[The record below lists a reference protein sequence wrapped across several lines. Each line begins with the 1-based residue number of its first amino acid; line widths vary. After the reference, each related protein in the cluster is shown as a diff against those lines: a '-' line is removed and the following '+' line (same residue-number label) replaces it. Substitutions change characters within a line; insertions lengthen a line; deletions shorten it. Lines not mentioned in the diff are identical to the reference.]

1 MVWDPSKWIR
11 QLSLVKKGVSLL
23 MKHQVEDNAIER
35 LLLLRGPHPV
45 FQPHIFECSCCVD
58 GTIVPL
64 DFSLNVMRLDFMRL
78 DFMRLDFMRLDFMRL
93 DFMKLLSA
101 LKELECA
108 CSAYPKRTDAVGRVR
123 AKREAEATR

>member
-78 DFMRLDFMRLDFMRL
+78 DFMRLDFM
-93 DFMKLLSA
+93 KLLSA